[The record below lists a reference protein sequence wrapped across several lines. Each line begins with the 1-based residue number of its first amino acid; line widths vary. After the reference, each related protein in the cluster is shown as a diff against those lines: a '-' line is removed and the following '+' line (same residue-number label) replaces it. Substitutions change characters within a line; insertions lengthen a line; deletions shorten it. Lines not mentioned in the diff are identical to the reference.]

1 MKKIL
6 FIALL
11 VCGMQLQAQKTFKL
25 FNLTANTVTIDDL
38 VTNTGT
44 AGAFPQFHSKPGGP
58 VNIAPFG
65 SYTLTTTNL
74 TRFPF
79 FSPTSVPTI
88 NSWERATSATS
99 STVISSTVAFP
110 LGGIQVFYWIQVRI
124 GSNTKHI
131 GIPAS
136 GYTQSLTSNGW
147 TASYTQT
154 GTTAAPI
161 YTVTI
166 Q

>member
-6 FIALL
+6 LIALL
-11 VCGMQLQAQKTFKL
+11 ICGMQIQAQKTFKL

-38 VTNTGT
+38 VTNTGI
-44 AGAFPQFHSKPGGP
+44 AGAFPQFHSKPNGP

-65 SYTLTTTNL
+65 SYTLTTTHL

-79 FSPTSVPTI
+79 YSPTSVPTI

-99 STVISSTVAFP
+99 SSVISSTVAFP
-110 LGGIQVFYWIQVRI
+110 LGNAQVFYWIQVRI
-124 GSNTKHI
+124 GANTKKI
-131 GIPAS
+131 GFPTS
-136 GYTQSLTSNGW
+136 GFPTTLTSNGW
-147 TASYTQT
+147 TASYTQP
-154 GTTAAPI
+154 GTAAAPI